1 MKQNKPRMT
10 APEHD
15 FVDHMGQQMV
25 GWNLPRTTG
34 RVWAYLLMRGEA
46 AALDEIVRDLDV
58 AKSGASVSAR
68 QLVAFGLARS
78 TGERGSRRVLFSAI
92 DNMEAMFAAR
102 SESARSLQR
111 LSEERALSR
120 RNTRTLT
127 TWVRYR
133 ANPDARALLSR
144 RGMRKGTVRRNHR
157 AQGSPRTTNG
167 RGIFDL
173 DLVKDGG
180 FESST

>member
-1 MKQNKPRMT
+1 VKDLAAVLGICYVLNVQMKQNKTKMT
-10 APEHD
+10 AAQHT

-34 RVWAYLLMRGEA
+34 RVWAYLLIRGESA
-46 AALDEIVRDLDV
+46 VLDEIARDLDV
-58 AKSGASVSAR
+58 AKSGASVGAR

-111 LSEERALSR
+111 LLLEGARAASTSG
-120 RNTRTLT
+120 TRATLT
-127 TWVRYR
+127 DMASGIQEVLERES
-133 ANPDARALLSR
+133 AAL
-144 RGMRKGTVRRNHR
+144 G
-157 AQGSPRTTNG
+157 PRTQKG
-167 RGIFDL
+167 RRR
-173 DLVKDGG
+173 
-180 FESST
+180 

>member
-1 MKQNKPRMT
+1 MKQNKTKMT
-10 APEHD
+10 PAQHR

-34 RVWAYLLMRGEA
+34 RVWAYLLMRGDA
-46 AALDEIVRDLDV
+46 AVLDEIARDLDV
-58 AKSGASVSAR
+58 AKSGASVGAR

-111 LSEERALSR
+111 LLLEGARAASTSA
-120 RNTRTLT
+120 TRATLT
-127 TWVRYR
+127 DMASGIEEILERESV
-133 ANPDARALLSR
+133 ALAARGR
-144 RGMRKGTVRRNHR
+144 RGK
-157 AQGSPRTTNG
+157 RT
-167 RGIFDL
+167 
-173 DLVKDGG
+173 
-180 FESST
+180 

>member
-1 MKQNKPRMT
+1 MKQNKIKMT
-10 APEHD
+10 AAQHD

-34 RVWAYLLMRGEA
+34 RVWAYLLIRGEPA
-46 AALDEIVRDLDV
+46 VLDDIARDLDV
-58 AKSGASVSAR
+58 AKSGASVGAR

-111 LSEERALSR
+111 LLREGARAASTSG
-120 RNTRTLT
+120 TRTTLT
-127 TWVRYR
+127 DMASGIEELLERES
-133 ANPDARALLSR
+133 AALMARS
-144 RGMRKGTVRRNHR
+144 RKGK
-157 AQGSPRTTNG
+157 RT
-167 RGIFDL
+167 
-173 DLVKDGG
+173 
-180 FESST
+180 